1 MGVVDDQESEQLLG
15 PDPKAEEE
23 EEAKVGDKSDTCS
36 EIVFNEEEED
46 EGAGLEEHLVE
57 EREEPFEEEEED
69 EDEDDEKID
78 AFKVIDMNSA
88 EEEGEEGKVNEGEK
102 EEKKLGPSIP
112 YRCSALS
119 NISFDWPKIQCLTP
133 KLASLF
139 CSSMQCENT
148 CSGRSELPKTSQ

>member
-36 EIVFNEEEED
+36 EIVFNEEED
-46 EGAGLEEHLVE
+46 EGAGLEENLVE

-112 YRCSALS
+112 YRCSGLS
-119 NISFDWPKIQCLTP
+119 NISFD
-133 KLASLF
+133 
-139 CSSMQCENT
+139 
-148 CSGRSELPKTSQ
+148 

>member
-1 MGVVDDQESEQLLG
+1 MNTGLVDDQESEQLLG

-36 EIVFNEEEED
+36 EIVFNEEED

-88 EEEGEEGKVNEGEK
+88 EEEGEERKVNEGEK

-119 NISFDWPKIQCLTP
+119 NISFDWPK
-133 KLASLF
+133 
-139 CSSMQCENT
+139 MQ
-148 CSGRSELPKTSQ
+148 

>member
-1 MGVVDDQESEQLLG
+1 MVDDQESEQLLG

-36 EIVFNEEEED
+36 EIVFNEEED

-119 NISFDWPKIQCLTP
+119 NISFDWPKNTVNHCLTP
-133 KLASLF
+133 KLASVF
-139 CSSMQCENT
+139 CPSM
-148 CSGRSELPKTSQ
+148 

>member
-36 EIVFNEEEED
+36 EIVFNEEED

-78 AFKVIDMNSA
+78 AFKVIDMNSV
-88 EEEGEEGKVNEGEK
+88 EEEGEEGKVSKGEK

-112 YRCSALS
+112 YRCSGWS

>member
-1 MGVVDDQESEQLLG
+1 MNTGVVDHQESEQLLG

-36 EIVFNEEEED
+36 EIVFNEEED

-57 EREEPFEEEEED
+57 EREEPFEEEEEE

-112 YRCSALS
+112 YRCSGLS
-119 NISFDWPKIQCLTP
+119 NNSFD
-133 KLASLF
+133 
-139 CSSMQCENT
+139 
-148 CSGRSELPKTSQ
+148 